1 VLLLAYADILFTSA
15 ESERPETRTYSYRSV
30 PESSTIVYRL
40 INNGIL
46 VIVYIDKNA
55 DHVSM
60 EFWQSAC
67 VVNSYASE

>member
-15 ESERPETRTYSYRSV
+15 ESERPE
-30 PESSTIVYRL
+30 SSTMVYRL

-55 DHVSM
+55 DHVRIKYIQPQLYIGIS
-60 EFWQSAC
+60 
-67 VVNSYASE
+67 